1 MPKNNY
7 LIQKR
12 VNTVEESS
20 FRCIVY
26 LFSWISIELSIK
38 WALVEAYRT
47 KLSFLFNIGL
57 KTSISAVYMPKNN
70 HLMQKMVN
78 TIEVS
83 SFRCIV
89 YLFSWISIKLSIK
102 WALAKAF
109 RTKLSFSYNIGLK
122 TSISAVYC
130 TFMTINQKV
139 FGLESSFWYQIKGI
153 FQFKLFIQ
161 LHSY

>member
-7 LIQKR
+7 FMQKR

-26 LFSWISIELSIK
+26 LFSWISIELSTQ
-38 WALVEAYRT
+38 WALVEAFRT
-47 KLSFLFNIGL
+47 KLSFSYNIGP

-70 HLMQKMVN
+70 YLMQKMVN
-78 TIEVS
+78 AIEVS
-83 SFRCIV
+83 SYRCIV

-130 TFMTINQKV
+130 TFMAINQKV
-139 FGLESSFWYQIKGI
+139 FGIECSFWYQIKGI
-153 FQFKLFIQ
+153 FF
-161 LHSY
+161 S